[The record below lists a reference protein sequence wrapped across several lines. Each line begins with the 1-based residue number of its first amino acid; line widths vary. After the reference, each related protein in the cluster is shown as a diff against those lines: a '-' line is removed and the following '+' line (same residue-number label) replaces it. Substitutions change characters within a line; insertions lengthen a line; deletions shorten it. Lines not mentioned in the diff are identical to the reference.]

1 MQQILK
7 FLFRISNQ
15 IKAEIEKRSHP
26 PLYEINISI
35 SLSYKTINITIILNI
50 NKHFYKISIKGSC
63 TSYIPIYQHT
73 KKLYI

>member
-35 SLSYKTINITIILNI
+35 SLSYKTINITIIF
-50 NKHFYKISIKGSC
+50 KY
-63 TSYIPIYQHT
+63 
-73 KKLYI
+73 